1 MTDPMHFERMA
12 EGYASA
18 RPPYPAELWRDVLA
32 TGLVAP
38 GRRALDLGAGTG
50 QATGELLRRGMDV
63 VAVEP
68 GRRLADAIEERFP
81 SAVVVRSKAEDIR
94 PGEATFDLVVA
105 ATSIHWMNLDV
116 LLPIIHRSLKPA
128 GRLLIWRNVFGDAAA
143 EVTPFR
149 QEVQRIVAAR
159 PASGAVDHESIET
172 ITRALR
178 GSTLFRVEKSR
189 LYRWTVDLTTEQVR
203 ALFGTFSNWT
213 PDEVETAASE
223 VAALGGSVTESYTSW
238 LIEASPV

>member
-1 MTDPMHFERMA
+1 MHFERVA
-12 EGYASA
+12 EGYAAA

-38 GRRALDLGAGTG
+38 GRRALDLGAGSG
-50 QATGELLRRGMDV
+50 QATGELLRYGMDV

-68 GRRLADAIEERFP
+68 GRRLADIIEDRFP

-105 ATSIHWMNLDV
+105 ATSIHWMNVDV
-116 LLPIIHRSLKPA
+116 LLPIIHRSLKPE
-128 GRLLIWRNVFGDAAA
+128 GRLLIWRNVFGDGAA

-149 QEVQRIVAAR
+149 REVQRIVAAR
-159 PASGAVDHESIET
+159 PASGAVDHESIDT
-172 ITRALR
+172 TTRALR
-178 GSTLFRVEKSR
+178 GSRLFRVEKTH
-189 LYRWTVDLTTEQVR
+189 LFRWTVDLTTEQVR

-213 PDEVETAASE
+213 PDEADAAASA